1 MTKMGLSG
9 KTLYLTTVDV
19 STGSFSDLHPVAVAK
34 ASHLIILKLKEIK
47 WHCQVCYGATVINSL
62 AQGAAVNSAPMKLLQ

>member
-1 MTKMGLSG
+1 MGLLG

-47 WHCQVCYGATVINSL
+47 WRHQVRYETTVI
-62 AQGAAVNSAPMKLLQ
+62 V

>member
-1 MTKMGLSG
+1 MGLSG

-34 ASHLIILKLKEIK
+34 ASHLIILKLKAIK
-47 WHCQVCYGATVINSL
+47 WPHQVRYEANVI
-62 AQGAAVNSAPMKLLQ
+62 GAAVNSAPMNLIR